1 MDPLS
6 TADIERRRSHLL
18 VSVFLLLAAFAT
30 FSVVLSFLDP
40 HALAELHVAPSAAR
54 YGVLALAFGF
64 VALVFERD
72 RALKKMAARGER
84 QRLLMA
90 SLQNRLDVLE
100 SLLEAG
106 DRLNAP
112 LMVHDV
118 LDVLLDSAISL
129 TGAQGGAVSTL
140 DEDETEISVAR
151 RHSMT
156 VQPSALEHAELVDLP
171 LMSGDRQ
178 VGLVQLALP
187 FDTDDPV
194 LDAVLK
200 RFAERGAIAL
210 ERAQLMAKDR
220 ASVAYLRAANVVKS
234 RFLQTVSHELRTPLT
249 SIIGYSRTMDLHWER
264 LADETKLEFLRAI
277 NEQGGRLKMLV
288 ERILEAARVELEG
301 VTVHRLVHDVRRS
314 VERGLAGFPH
324 HDIERL
330 AVGLPDGAVTAEIDP
345 FVVEQS
351 VQNLVDNALRYT
363 TGEVQVSLDYYRD
376 SIVIVVADSGPGVPR
391 SDLDLIIQPLG
402 RIDENVQSGTGLGL
416 HIVRTLVTDHGGRL
430 EIASEPTGTRVQ
442 VTLPREASLRIPE
455 ASRSSA

>member
-6 TADIERRRSHLL
+6 TAAIERRRSHLL

-40 HALAELHVAPSAAR
+40 RALAELHVAPSAAR
-54 YGVLALAFGF
+54 FGVLALALGF

-72 RALKKMAARGER
+72 RALKMMAARGER

-140 DEDETEISVAR
+140 DEDEAEVSVAR
-151 RHSMT
+151 RHSLT

-171 LMSGDRQ
+171 LMSGERQ

-187 FDTDDPV
+187 FDTDDPI

-210 ERAQLMAKDR
+210 ERAQVMAKDR
-220 ASVAYLRAANVVKS
+220 ASVAYLRAANVVKA

-264 LADETKLEFLRAI
+264 LSDETKLEFLRAI

-314 VERGLAGFPH
+314 VERGLADFS

-330 AVGLPDGAVTAEIDP
+330 AVGLPDGPVTAEIDP

-351 VQNLVDNALRYT
+351 VLNLVDNALRYT
-363 TGEVQVSLDYYRD
+363 SGEVQVSLDHYRD
-376 SIVIVVADSGPGVPR
+376 SIVIVVADSGPGMPR
-391 SDLDLIIQPLG
+391 SDLDLVVQPLG
-402 RIDENVQSGTGLGL
+402 RIEENVLSGTGLGL

-442 VTLPREASLRIPE
+442 ITLPRDASLRIPE
-455 ASRSSA
+455 ISRSSA